1 MPTELGFIASSY
13 YLKHTTVKK
22 FSDSMKPDMEFHELL
37 RLMSDAEEFKETPLR
52 HNEDIHNKELSCIAP
67 FKVKNYGSPQDKT
80 FLLLQMHLFNLPFPI
95 RDYLTDCKLILD
107 SSGRVIIGLIDIA
120 KIKRHLDTLITC
132 IRIQQSIYQGFSC
145 NVPFITHDIWLLLQ
159 NKFNGLAGIVEGLH
173 SDPGYEASL
182 IKFLKEKMPQWGQ
195 HEK

>member
-22 FSDSMKPDMEFHELL
+22 FYDAIRPSMEFRELL
-37 RLMSDAEEFKETPLR
+37 KLVSEAEEFKQTPLR
-52 HNEDIHNKELSCIAP
+52 HNEDIHNKQLSSVAP

-107 SSGRVIIGLIDIA
+107 SSGRVVIGLIDIA
-120 KIKRHLDTLITC
+120 KSRRYLDTLMTC
-132 IRIQQSIYQGFSC
+132 IRIQQTIYQGLSC

-159 NKFNGLAGIVEGLH
+159 KQFNGLAGIV
-173 SDPGYEASL
+173 
-182 IKFLKEKMPQWGQ
+182 
-195 HEK
+195 